1 MGRGNAFL
9 GLGSDIYAPTFDENN
24 YFNGYDPDPEN
35 KQTAVSGY
43 AIRPDYVEARRSQA
57 PQNSTTADIPVDAPG
72 IFHVDYQY
80 QGIAK
85 EIYLD
90 NTNLLDKFN
99 MGYVD
104 LDGEIVKA
112 YIQTSDYPYTVHT
125 PLMQK
130 EISTTKILPSLT
142 AKGQSKY
149 EILFGT
155 TADESHQGASHTE
168 IYIALEGNDYLDL
181 KEGNDFLSGG
191 DDEDYLVGGEGDDDI
206 FGGNDNDTING
217 GYGSDRMHGGEGSDQ
232 FIYRSE
238 LDS

>member
-24 YFNGYDPDPEN
+24 YLNGYDPDPEN

-43 AIRPDYVEARRSQA
+43 AIRPDYVEARRSQD

-104 LDGEIVKA
+104 LDGEIVKP

-142 AKGQSKY
+142 VKGQSKY

-168 IYIALEGNDYLDL
+168 IYIGLEGNDYLDL
-181 KEGNDFLSGG
+181 KEGKDFLSGG

-206 FGGNDNDTING
+206 FGGNDNDTVNG

-232 FIYRSE
+232 FIYRPE

>member
-1 MGRGNAFL
+1 MGCVNAFL

-24 YFNGYDPDPEN
+24 YLNGYDPDPEN

-43 AIRPDYVEARRSQA
+43 AIRPDYVEARRSQP

-104 LDGEIVKA
+104 LDGEIVKP

-142 AKGQSKY
+142 VKGQSKY

-232 FIYRSE
+232 FIYRPE